1 MNNEIDTKPENRVV
15 EGFGF
20 LELSEFRKP
29 VIKVCLGTLKYC
41 INGCLLSKLDFQC
54 KIELKLIENLK
65 SLCVLP

>member
-29 VIKVCLGTLKYC
+29 VIKVCLGTL
-41 INGCLLSKLDFQC
+41 N
-54 KIELKLIENLK
+54 IELMNI
-65 SLCVLP
+65 

>member
-29 VIKVCLGTLKYC
+29 VIKVCLCTLKYR
-41 INGCLLSKLDFQC
+41 INEYL
-54 KIELKLIENLK
+54 
-65 SLCVLP
+65 V